1 MTDERESGWTLDP
14 KYDANGLLTAVIT
27 DEADGAVLMV
37 GHMNAEA
44 LAKSMETRTAVFFSR
59 SRQRLWQKGESS
71 GNVLHIVD
79 MRIDCDQDALWI
91 IARPQGPTCHTG
103 ARSCSIKRSR
113 RSAGLLKLMRLCWRS
128 TAERLLSTPIRS

>member
-1 MTDERESGWTLDP
+1 MGYLPDMTDERESGLTLNP
-14 KYDANGLLTAVIT
+14 KYDANGLVTAVIT
-27 DEADGAVLMV
+27 DEGDGAVLMV

-44 LAKSMETRTAVFFSR
+44 LAKSLETRTAVFFSR

-103 ARSCSIKRSR
+103 ARSCFYRKVTDG
-113 RSAGLLKLMRLCWRS
+113 GL
-128 TAERLLSTPIRS
+128 EPV

>member
-1 MTDERESGWTLDP
+1 MGYLTNMTDERESGLTLNP
-14 KYDANGLLTAVIT
+14 KYDANGLVTAVIT
-27 DEADGAVLMV
+27 DATDGAVLMV

-44 LAKSMETRTAVFFSR
+44 LAKSLETRTAVFFSR

-79 MRIDCDQDALWI
+79 MRIDCDQDAIWI

-103 ARSCSIKRSR
+103 ARSCFYRKVTDG
-113 RSAGLLKLMRLCWRS
+113 GL
-128 TAERLLSTPIRS
+128 EPV